1 MRDFDPTAGEFAGH
15 DAIRI
20 GSRHYDPGTLISAG
34 ASLLGSSMASDAAG
48 DAAATQAAATREA
61 NALQE
66 KQYNQTRND
75 LAPWRNVGGGAVNK
89 LAQLLGIS
97 ASPTAPASVS
107 AADRDAI
114 RQRLLAQFTT
124 TTQPTGRIP
133 NYGQGEDANQ
143 IISYSQPAATSTVDE
158 AGLNAAIEREIAA
171 QAAQQQP
178 QTDPNAAD
186 YGSLLKQFTGEDLA
200 NEPGYQFGLK
210 QGQQQLD
217 RRAASGG
224 NYFSGAAL
232 KAAARYGNDYAS
244 TKFNDAFNRDASSKR
259 MTYDFLNGQSTS
271 GQNAATMTANA
282 GTQMAGQVGANTTSM
297 GNALGAAAIAQGNA
311 WQGGAQNAVNGYQQ
325 NALMKAVLSGNTGW
339 APAVNDDGYS
349 VGQGSAYGGSRRGM

>member
-20 GSRHYDPGTLISAG
+20 GGRHYDPGTLISAG
-34 ASLLGSSMASDAAG
+34 ASLIGSSMASDAAG

-89 LAQLLGIS
+89 LAQLLGIQTS
-97 ASPTAPASVS
+97 STPASVS
-107 AADRDAI
+107 TADRDAI
-114 RQRLLAQFTT
+114 RQRLLPQFTST
-124 TTQPTGRIP
+124 PQ
-133 NYGQGEDANQ
+133 
-143 IISYSQPAATSTVDE
+143 QPAQQPFVLTNSNFGQDETAPPASVSGTPTVDE
-158 AGLNAAIEREIAA
+158 VGLNAAIEREIAA
-171 QAAQQQP
+171 QAAQQP
-178 QTDPNAAD
+178 QTNPGAAD
-186 YGSLLKQFTGEDLA
+186 YGALLKPFTGADLE

-232 KAAARYGNDYAS
+232 KAAARYGNDYAG
-244 TKFNDAFNRDASSKR
+244 TKYGDAFNRDAVNKR
-259 MTYDFLNGQSTS
+259 MTYDFLNGQSS
-271 GQNAATMTANA
+271 AGQNAATMTANV
-282 GTQMAGQVGANTTSM
+282 GSQMAGQVGANTTSM

-311 WQGGAQNAVNGYQQ
+311 WQGGIQNAVNNYNQ
-325 NALMKAVLSGNTGW
+325 NALMKAVMAGNTGW
-339 APAVNDDGYS
+339 
-349 VGQGSAYGGSRRGM
+349 GGNESWRTTGNGMPSY